1 MFHFHPSSAQALQ
14 AQLESRGTA
23 LAAAEEGRVQAVQQ
37 LQAVQREH
45 TSQASELRSTADAL
59 RNALEDQ
66 RADGAEEL
74 HRVREQL
81 GAQVRAAQAG
91 AEAAHQRAAQLG
103 EEIEE
108 ARAAL
113 EVQHAALQQQLE
125 AICADKERRLAAA
138 LGTLREEHARE
149 RQQWEAALGEA
160 LRNRDALQQ
169 RHAALQELAGQQA
182 EELAASQVGCLA
194 HAMGPCCGTNTN
206 GLFLHKVRQEEEAGA
221 PVMFPWPFALATCS
235 QGEMSGWAAQRE
247 QLQAQ
252 LDAAERR
259 AAVLAAGQGPSLPEL
274 EGMLRRLT
282 GQRDTAQAAAAEAQA
297 RLASCEAEV
306 QRLQQ
311 QLAGA
316 EEWRVR
322 QEHGGEPF
330 SWPTPLSTEALEV
343 APFSAAVVKGGSE
356 GLASGVVAASELAA
370 LQAALAEERQQSQ
383 QLQAALHAL
392 TADMQRL
399 QAHQQQ
405 QQQQQ
410 QQQAAIV
417 PANSPGGDTDVGH
430 ALTDVTNHSA
440 PGTKQRDALWLAK
453 QLAKAESRLRQLAA
467 ENERLME
474 LSNSLRAEKTRLAA
488 AASEQQAADRPRDGE
503 NTGSVQGPLQL
514 FHQAAAPPALPMI
527 TVPPG
532 LWPLLAL
539 TGAGRLLA
547 SVEPAAGSPQQL
559 NKQRCIAA
567 QQLTAGPCSA
577 HRPAAV
583 LKTGGQDAAEAGA
596 CTAATAEPVAVAGT
610 RVPEAGSMAPANS
623 GGARTNGGNAAT
635 RPLSPVQP
643 REQQRGQQMDQAKAP
658 SPLRVRN
665 YNIKSP

>member
-1 MFHFHPSSAQALQ
+1 MLM
-14 AQLESRGTA
+14 
-23 LAAAEEGRVQAVQQ
+23 
-37 LQAVQREH
+37 
-45 TSQASELRSTADAL
+45 TS
-59 RNALEDQ
+59 
-66 RADGAEEL
+66 
-74 HRVREQL
+74 
-81 GAQVRAAQAG
+81 
-91 AEAAHQRAAQLG
+91 
-103 EEIEE
+103 
-108 ARAAL
+108 
-113 EVQHAALQQQLE
+113 
-125 AICADKERRLAAA
+125 
-138 LGTLREEHARE
+138 
-149 RQQWEAALGEA
+149 
-160 LRNRDALQQ
+160 
-169 RHAALQELAGQQA
+169 
-182 EELAASQVGCLA
+182 
-194 HAMGPCCGTNTN
+194 
-206 GLFLHKVRQEEEAGA
+206 
-221 PVMFPWPFALATCS
+221 ATCL
-235 QGEMSGWAAQRE
+235 QGEVSGWAAQRE

-282 GQRDTAQAAAAEAQA
+282 GQRDMAQAAAAEAQA

-316 EEWRVR
+316 EEWRSR
-322 QEHGGEPF
+322 QERGGEPF
-330 SWPTPLSTEALEV
+330 SWPTALSTEELEV
-343 APFSAAVVKGGSE
+343 APLSAAVAKGGSE
-356 GLASGVVAASELAA
+356 GLASGAVAASELAA

-405 QQQQQ
+405 QQHQ

-440 PGTKQRDALWLAK
+440 PGIKQRDALWLAK
-453 QLAKAESRLRQLAA
+453 QLSKAQSRLRQLAA

-474 LSNSLRAEKTRLAA
+474 LSNSLRAEKTRVAA

-503 NTGSVQGPLQL
+503 NSGSVQGPLQL

-547 SVEPAAGSPQQL
+547 SAEPAAGSPQQL
-559 NKQRCIAA
+559 DKQRCIAA

-596 CTAATAEPVAVAGT
+596 CTAATAEPVAVVGT
-610 RVPEAGSMAPANS
+610 RVPEAGSTAPANS
-623 GGARTNGGNAAT
+623 GGGRTNGGTTAT
-635 RPLSPVQP
+635 RRPPPVQP
-643 REQQRGQQMDQAKAP
+643 REQQRGQQMDQAKGP